1 MSESTVSRDRA
12 IRRLSKIARPLEAVL
27 AFPLEAPG
35 LVAAHNILAR
45 KDVPARPRSLRD
57 GFALRTADIEESG
70 PMHPVT
76 LAVTQTVTAESDN
89 PADVTPGTAARVLTG
104 GLVPPGADGVLAEED
119 VDIDGD
125 RITVTTPVRSG
136 WFVRPKGG
144 EIPHE
149 SIIVRAHEVVTPQA
163 AGVMMRTG
171 VESFHVH
178 PRPTAWALALG
189 SELIDP
195 DATPDSAAQSKGR
208 FPADN
213 LVLTTG
219 LLAQS
224 GAEVVRRGVLPDDED
239 RLAQIFSSSD
249 LPDVI
254 VTTGGTGRSERDFAR
269 ASAHAAG
276 FETVFDSLDIRP
288 GRNMFAA
295 HKDNTLLFCLP
306 GPPAAV
312 FACYHAVVLPII
324 RLLRGL
330 PERPPFMALLEDG
343 ISARPGGHWL
353 FPCRLGH
360 KGASLIA
367 TPLAGKEVPPMLAV
381 GQAHGVA
388 IILGGDSVLPGG
400 EVEIVSTLFE

>member
-1 MSESTVSRDRA
+1 MSDSTVSRDRA
-12 IRRLSKIARPLEAVL
+12 IRRLSKLARPLEAVL
-27 AFPLEAPG
+27 AFPREAIG
-35 LVAAHNILAR
+35 LTAAHNILAR
-45 KDVPARPRSLRD
+45 KDVPAHPRSLRD
-57 GFALRTADIEESG
+57 GFALRTEDIEASG
-70 PMHPVT
+70 PMHPVA
-76 LAVTQTVTAESDN
+76 LAVTQTVTAESEHPD
-89 PADVTPGTAARVLTG
+89 AVRPGTAARVLTG

-119 VDIDGD
+119 VDIEGDG
-125 RITVTTPVRSG
+125 ISVTTPIRSG

-144 EIPHE
+144 EIARE
-149 SIIVRAHEVVTPQA
+149 SIIVHAHEVVTPQA

-178 PRPTAWALALG
+178 PRPKAWALALG
-189 SELIDP
+189 TELIDP
-195 DATPDSAAQSKGR
+195 DATPESAAHSKGR

-219 LLAQS
+219 LLAES
-224 GAEVVRRGVLPDDED
+224 GAEVIRSGVLPDEED
-239 RLAQIFSSSD
+239 RLIRVLAAPD

-269 ASAHAAG
+269 ASAHDAG
-276 FETVFDSLDIRP
+276 FEIIFDRLDIRP

-295 HKDNTLLFCLP
+295 CKGNTLLFCLP

-330 PERPPFMALLEDG
+330 GERQPFMARLEDG

-360 KGASLIA
+360 KGASLVA
-367 TPLAGKEVPPMLAV
+367 VPLAGKEVAPMLAV

-388 IILGGDSVLPGG
+388 IIKGGDSVLPGG